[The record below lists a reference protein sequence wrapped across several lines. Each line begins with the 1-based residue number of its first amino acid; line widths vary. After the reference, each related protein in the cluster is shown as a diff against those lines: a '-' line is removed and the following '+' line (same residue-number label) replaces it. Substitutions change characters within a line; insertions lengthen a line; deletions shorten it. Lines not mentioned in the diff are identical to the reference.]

1 MNLKASRVEK
11 YWNKQNV
18 AIDYRD
24 MDGRILREFT
34 GTHPAIM
41 QTYLPKE
48 TGLFQVNPAYQPNR
62 KQQKHWWMLK
72 LERWFG
78 LELSKKHYTLVR

>member
-11 YWNKQNV
+11 YWNKQNA
-18 AIDYRD
+18 AIDYRE

-34 GTHPAIM
+34 GTHPAVV
-41 QTYLPKE
+41 QGWLPRE
-48 TGLFQVNPAYQPNR
+48 TGLFQTNPAYRPSR
-62 KQQKHWWMLK
+62 KQQKHWWMLH

-78 LELSKKHYTLVR
+78 LELSKKHYKLVR